1 MKHALPLLAALL
13 LGACATLPYPPS
25 GPTSGFGEVA
35 MVDGV
40 QVRPLNLLE
49 DSRCPQSVQCV
60 WAGQVRIGALVNNQ
74 PRELTSGKPI
84 AVAGG
89 QLTLVDVQP
98 PRRAP
103 DAIPPGAYRFTFS
116 FQR

>member
-1 MKHALPLLAALL
+1 MKHALPLLAALA
-13 LGACATLPYPPS
+13 LGACATYPLPS
-25 GPTSGFGEVA
+25 GGPTAGFGQIA
-35 MVDGV
+35 TVDGV
-40 QVRPLNLLE
+40 QVRPLTLLE

-89 QLTLVDVQP
+89 QLTLVDVAP
-98 PRRAP
+98 PRRTP
-103 DAIPPGAYRFTFS
+103 DAIPLGAYRFTFS
-116 FQR
+116 VQR